1 MQKPLIEVKELT
13 KSFKKGSPILSD
25 LSFTIYEGETLGLVG
40 GSGSGKSTLGKLLL
54 KLDDPCKGS
63 VFYKGEDLFAL
74 DRHALKKVRREI
86 QMVFQD
92 PYSSLNPRFTVEDI
106 VEEPLIIHRIGTK
119 AERQKK
125 VASLLQ
131 MVGLSSA
138 VLKRTPHEFS
148 GGQRQR
154 IAIARALA
162 TSPRF
167 LICDEPTSALDVSIQ
182 AQIANL
188 LKDLQE
194 ELKLTCLLISHNLP
208 LVHHLA
214 DRIMVLDQRQLI
226 PSIPQNK
233 Y

>member
-1 MQKPLIEVKELT
+1 MKKPLIEVKQLT
-13 KSFKKGSPILSD
+13 KSYKDGASIFSD
-25 LSFTIYEGETLGLVG
+25 LSFNIYEGETLGLVG
-40 GSGSGKSTLGKLLL
+40 DSGSGKSTLGKLILR
-54 KLDDPCKGS
+54 LDNPCKGS
-63 VFYKGEDLFAL
+63 VLYKGQDLFTL
-74 DRHALKKVRREI
+74 DRHALKKVRAEI

-92 PYSSLNPRFTVEDI
+92 PYNSLNPRFTVEQI
-106 VEEPLIIHRIGTK
+106 VEEPLTIHKIGTK
-119 AERQKK
+119 EERQKR
-125 VASLLQ
+125 VNSLLE

-138 VLKRTPHEFS
+138 ALKRTPHEFS

-182 AQIANL
+182 AQICNL

-214 DRIMVLDQRQLI
+214 DRIALLEKGQIMWH
-226 PSIPQNK
+226 
-233 Y
+233 